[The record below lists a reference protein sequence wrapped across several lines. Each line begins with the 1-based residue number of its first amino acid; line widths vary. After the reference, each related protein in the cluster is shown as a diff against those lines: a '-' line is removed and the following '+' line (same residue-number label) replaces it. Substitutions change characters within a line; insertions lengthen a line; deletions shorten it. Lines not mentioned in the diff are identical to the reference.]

1 MPEHSPSEPEFH
13 AADYE
18 FAQDLLDGSDEAW
31 RRFQHEYQP
40 ALLAKLRAIGASPA
54 DADEVLGLV
63 IDKLW
68 SQRKLANYS
77 GRGPLLGFVR
87 AAAANTWLEYLRKH
101 RRTVTATTLQSG
113 AALDGTTT
121 FDAITP
127 ATPASQSEVP
137 LAMLLKE
144 ALLHAL
150 THTDPEALLILRLS
164 VLQGIKQRELCL
176 LWGGCHEGTISHK
189 KQLAM
194 EQIRDLTMQAV
205 HQREPN
211 LQITWQDLIEACGE
225 GVEAIL
231 GPIDA

>member
-1 MPEHSPSEPEFH
+1 MSNVSSPESDFH

-31 RRFQHEYQP
+31 KTFQREVQP
-40 ALLAKLRAIGASPA
+40 GVMQKLRALGASPA
-54 DADEVLGLV
+54 DADEVLGLL

-68 SQRKLANYS
+68 TQRKLTAYS
-77 GRGPLLGFVR
+77 GRGPLTGFIK

-101 RRTVTATTLQSG
+101 RRMVTATTLQG
-113 AALDGTTT
+113 GTEVEGEST
-121 FDAITP
+121 FEAITP
-127 ATPASQSEVP
+127 ATPASESEVP
-137 LAMLLKE
+137 LALLLKD
-144 ALLHAL
+144 ALLYAL
-150 THTDPEALLILRLS
+150 RRTDAEALLILRLS
-164 VLQGIKQRELCL
+164 ILQGIKQRELCSV
-176 LWGGCHEGTISHK
+176 WGGCHEGTISHK

-194 EQIRDLTMQAV
+194 EQIRDLTMQAIRE
-205 HQREPN
+205 REPN